1 MNVEVTPLPGIGT
14 RQDFM
19 IRAGR
24 RMGVITHRD
33 GKFELI
39 VSRKDDPDDCMASI
53 AMTSAEAATL
63 AGLLGGPQLVAHLQE
78 QHRDVA
84 GISTQQFPVVPGSRF
99 DGSPLS
105 ETELRTRTGASIVA
119 VVRANGVHPSPR
131 PDFVFAGG
139 DQVVVVGT
147 AEGLAAAGELL
158 GGG

>member
-1 MNVEVTPLPGIGT
+1 
-14 RQDFM
+14 M

-24 RMGVITHRD
+24 RIGVITHRD

-39 VSRKDDPDDCMASI
+39 LSRRDDPDDCMASI
-53 AMTSAEAATL
+53 ALTPAEAATL
-63 AGLLGGPQLVAHLQE
+63 AGLLGAPQLVAHLDE

-84 GISTQQFPVVPGSRF
+84 GVSTRQFPVIPGSRF
-99 DGSPLS
+99 DGRPLA

-119 VVRANGVHPSPR
+119 VVRSGAVHPSPR

-139 DQVVVVGT
+139 DLVVVVGT
-147 AEGLAAAGELL
+147 AEGLTAAGDLL